1 VSCEVCIE
9 RRSLHN
15 KSGCRGSQSNSPTRR
30 RPGRNDNG
38 FRLVLMDREAAGGR
52 NKYRG
57 IRGVGVECL
66 WCQAFQ
72 RRSWPLFRR
81 VCAGD
86 AGGMSGGRGVVVVD
100 GMVWRC

>member
-1 VSCEVCIE
+1 MSCAVCVE

-15 KSGCRGSQSNSPTRR
+15 KSGCRGSQSNSPTRI

-38 FRLVLMDREAAGGR
+38 SRLVMLDREAAGGR

-81 VCAGD
+81 VYTGVD
-86 AGGMSGGRGVVVVD
+86 GRMSGDRVVVVVD
-100 GMVWRC
+100 DMVWRY